1 MNWFYFF
8 FTQIHHL
15 SLFGAIF
22 VDKSLQVVEA
32 SRKVNAK
39 SCKVFEDNSI
49 IFLGYLW
56 VRVYLFFMSLLSF
69 LLSLARDFWRGMNQ
83 LIFFQYGRYSYTH
96 WTVDFRKKSGI
107 QLPVLGTKLK
117 QVSTICC
124 QELYYMLI
132 YITECSTLVFRSPIP
147 FKNPLY
153 IVVGRPI
160 ELEKNPEPTM
170 EQVNT

>member
-1 MNWFYFF
+1 MQGLWRSFHYFSGEF
-8 FTQIHHL
+8 MGEFL
-15 SLFGAIF
+15 SLFHVNWLPHVIPTL
-22 VDKSLQVVEA
+22 VD
-32 SRKVNAK
+32 
-39 SCKVFEDNSI
+39 
-49 IFLGYLW
+49 FL
-56 VRVYLFFMSLLSF
+56 FSP
-69 LLSLARDFWRGMNQ
+69 ARDLWRGMNQ

-170 EQVNT
+170 EQVYITNAYTITQILY